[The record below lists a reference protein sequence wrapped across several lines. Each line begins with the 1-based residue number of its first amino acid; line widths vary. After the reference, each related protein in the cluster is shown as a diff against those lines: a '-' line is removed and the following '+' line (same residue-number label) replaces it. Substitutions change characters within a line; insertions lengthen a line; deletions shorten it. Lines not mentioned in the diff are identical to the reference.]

1 MSRDLTSNQR
11 RALECFKTARSR
23 GVALSAQASEQGL
36 NVRVVYDAVAALRRK
51 GVLPA
56 AGSGKS
62 VKAADFMAVR
72 VAPPPIPVGGE
83 TVCSLHVGAT
93 LIQCRQWPPAA
104 WLASLAGVSG
114 DAAPERD

>member
-1 MSRDLTSNQR
+1 MRKDLTSNQR
-11 RALECFKTARSR
+11 RALECFRTARSR

-56 AGSGKS
+56 AGSGRS

-72 VAPPPIPVGGE
+72 VSPPPIPAGGQ
-83 TVCSLHVGAT
+83 TVCGLRVGAT
-93 LIQCRQWPPAA
+93 VIECHQWPPAA
-104 WLASLAGVSG
+104 WLASLAGVSV
-114 DAAPERD
+114 DAAPDRD

>member
-23 GVALSAQASEQGL
+23 GVPLSAQASQQGL
-36 NVRVVYDAVAALRRK
+36 SARVIYDAVAALRRK

-56 AGSGKS
+56 AGSGRS
-62 VKAADFMAVR
+62 VKAADFVAVQ
-72 VAPPPIPVGGE
+72 VAPPIPADAG